1 MCYRVKIFPI
11 RDIEVWAEEDIRL
24 FEESVLF
31 NKAKGKIISSAISC
45 VPFDYVDGWRARIN
59 FMYDASCLT
68 EEERERLCI

>member
-45 VPFDYVDGWRARIN
+45 VPFDYVDGWRARVN

-68 EEERERLCI
+68 EEQRERLCI

>member
-1 MCYRVKIFPI
+1 MCYRVKVFPI
-11 RDIEVWAEEDIRL
+11 RNAMEEAEYDVRF

-45 VPFDYVDGWRARIN
+45 VAFDYVDGWRARIN

-68 EEERERLCI
+68 EDERERLCI

>member
-45 VPFDYVDGWRARIN
+45 VPFDYVDGWRARVN

>member
-24 FEESVLF
+24 FEKSVLF

-45 VPFDYVDGWRARIN
+45 VHFDYVDGWRARIN